1 MVVIDIVKVYFNMTE
16 EEWAILQG
24 MTHSELKKY
33 NRLKRK
39 EFNKNSDQQKV

>member
-1 MVVIDIVKVYFNMTE
+1 MTE

-39 EFNKNSDQQKV
+39 EFNKNSDQQKKENKDK